1 MTKKDNPT
9 IEEKIAMLEQKVAW
23 FDGDEFVLEQAMD
36 RYDEAQ
42 KLADEIQVELAD
54 LKNTIERVNLT
65 EG

>member
-23 FDGDEFVLEQAMD
+23 FDGDEFALEQAMD